1 MGARVDDCTGSGIAG
16 HLIVQLQVALSEGIN
31 AGDSEAAEAIR
42 DLVETVTVFRD
53 PSRPGGVTVE
63 IAGRLNTLLREQAR
77 PNKVHS
83 AFV

>member
-1 MGARVDDCTGSGIAG
+1 MGARLDDCTGSGIAG
-16 HLIVQLQVALSEGIN
+16 HLIVQVQGALSEGIN
-31 AGDSEAAEAIR
+31 AGDSEATEAIKG
-42 DLVETVTVFRD
+42 LVETSNGLQR

>member
-1 MGARVDDCTGSGIAG
+1 MGARLDDRIGSGIAG

-42 DLVETVTVFRD
+42 DPVETVTIFRD

-63 IAGRLNTLLREQAR
+63 IAGCLNALRGEQSY
-77 PNKVHS
+77 PNEVRS
-83 AFV
+83 ASV